1 MWFLTPIGGPL
12 VGEGAGRTG
21 GMYDT
26 KTKAITA
33 ARGMARNQITELVVH
48 GRDGR
53 TQLKDGHDPYA
64 PKG

>member
-1 MWFLTPIGGPL
+1 M
-12 VGEGAGRTG
+12 GEGAGRTG